1 MYLFYIPAIY
11 YFFIIHIYMNKSNF
25 WIWKNNVFE
34 IWMVCIPWML
44 QISYYWIYLR
54 LCWAIIRIAN
64 CNIVIEETIFSCKC
78 NNLQIRCFMYQN
90 TNKWIY
96 WSFLW
101 PLTHRAHA
109 LNYTIYIKYMLS
121 TNYFGRGWCLNGQI
135 LEQLL
140 KLFCIRSK
148 RSILQ

>member
-1 MYLFYIPAIY
+1 MDGMYTLNVTN
-11 YFFIIHIYMNKSNF
+11 FILREYTFMNVNTREYTILTWIH
-25 WIWKNNVFE
+25 
-34 IWMVCIPWML
+34 
-44 QISYYWIYLR
+44 LR

-140 KLFCIRSK
+140 KLFCIRLK